1 MHLLVAG
8 SQMSVTSLPACRQLA
23 RQRGLLVYANW
34 GAPVEFAAGKV
45 RPGLGLPP

>member
-1 MHLLVAG
+1 
-8 SQMSVTSLPACRQLA
+8 MSVTGPPACRQLA
-23 RQRGLLVYANW
+23 RQRGGSLLVYANW